1 VRLGITDADVLIDS
15 FAELAAL
22 ASDENWRDTELVV
35 EEMLDLGAEFILG
48 VSSDATFG
56 QVAVAGAGG
65 LLAELLPTAVS
76 LALPPLQVDEA
87 VELVSANSTL
97 HKLVSGFRGPALRDL
112 TSLPRLLAAL
122 ARLAQENPT
131 IRAVDVNPIAIN
143 ARTGELVAV
152 DALIEAVT
160 LDNIPNKED
169 A

>member
-1 VRLGITDADVLIDS
+1 
-15 FAELAAL
+15 
-22 ASDENWRDTELVV
+22 
-35 EEMLDLGAEFILG
+35 
-48 VSSDATFG
+48 
-56 QVAVAGAGG
+56 

-76 LALPPLQVDEA
+76 LALPPLEVDEA
-87 VELVSANSTL
+87 VELVSANSTV
-97 HKLVSGFRGPALRDL
+97 HKLASGFRGPALRDV

-122 ARLAQENPT
+122 TRLAQENPA

-160 LDNIPNKED
+160 LDNIPKKED